1 MMRSIR
7 PIRPIRALRTRPRLW
22 GSVFIGGLVFT
33 LLPPEWVSQSMAR
46 ALIGWNIGALL
57 YLALAGIMMW
67 RGDDAERIQRRA
79 LDQDEGQ
86 GLVLALVV
94 VASIAV
100 LVAIGSQ
107 LAVVK
112 ELQGIAKTRHVAL
125 AALTL
130 VSAWFF
136 IQVLFTLHYAHE
148 FYLARLRREPD
159 GLMFPGTP
167 DPNYADFFYF
177 ACVIGTSAQT
187 ADVPFTSSPMRRVG
201 ILHCILAF
209 FFNTTVLALTINI
222 AAGLF

>member
-1 MMRSIR
+1 MMRPMR
-7 PIRPIRALRTRPRLW
+7 VLRSRPRLW
-22 GSVFIGGLVFT
+22 GSVFAGTLVFI
-33 LLPPEWVSQSMAR
+33 LLPLELVSQPMAR

-57 YLALAGIMMW
+57 YLGLAAIMMW

-79 LDQDEGQ
+79 LDEDEGQ

-94 VASIAV
+94 VASLAV
-100 LVAIGSQ
+100 LLAIGSQ

-112 ELQGIAKTRHVAL
+112 DLQGIAKTRHVAL
-125 AALTL
+125 AGLTL

-136 IQVLFTLHYAHE
+136 IQMLFTLHYAHE
-148 FYLARLRREPD
+148 FYLARVRQDPD
-159 GLMFPGTP
+159 GLMFPGTD

-187 ADVPFTSSPMRRVG
+187 ADVSFTSSRMRRVG

>member
-1 MMRSIR
+1 MMRPMR
-7 PIRPIRALRTRPRLW
+7 VLRARPRLW
-22 GSVFIGGLVFT
+22 GSVFAGTLVFI
-33 LLPPEWVSQSMAR
+33 LLPPALVSQTMAR
-46 ALIGWNIGALL
+46 GLIGWNIGALL
-57 YLALAGIMMW
+57 YLGLAGIMMW
-67 RGDDAERIQRRA
+67 RGGDAERIQRRA
-79 LDQDEGQ
+79 LDEDEGQ

-94 VASIAV
+94 VASLAV

-112 ELQGIAKTRHVAL
+112 DLQGIAKTRHVAL
-125 AALTL
+125 AGLTL

-136 IQVLFTLHYAHE
+136 IQMLFTLHYAHD
-148 FYLARLRREPD
+148 FYLARLRHEPD
-159 GLMFPGTP
+159 GLMFPGTD

-187 ADVPFTSSPMRRVG
+187 ADVSFTSSRMRRVG